1 MFTHALGAKLSKSKK
16 ALNCWVLERAEKL
29 NNFGSSEAT
38 FQTFNGA
45 TPGLILS
52 KPKSDTKG
60 VKQFSNLK
68 KYILGKSFWS
78 WKILLGKSLQFH
90 ASIFTPLPS

>member
-1 MFTHALGAKLSKSKK
+1 MFTHALGAKLSKSKN
-16 ALNCWVLERAEKL
+16 ALICLVLERAEKL

-52 KPKSDTKG
+52 KPKLDTKSVRKAIFKFEKIYPG
-60 VKQFSNLK
+60 EEFLVLENPLREKFTIPCQ
-68 KYILGKSFWS
+68 YIY
-78 WKILLGKSLQFH
+78 
-90 ASIFTPLPS
+90 P